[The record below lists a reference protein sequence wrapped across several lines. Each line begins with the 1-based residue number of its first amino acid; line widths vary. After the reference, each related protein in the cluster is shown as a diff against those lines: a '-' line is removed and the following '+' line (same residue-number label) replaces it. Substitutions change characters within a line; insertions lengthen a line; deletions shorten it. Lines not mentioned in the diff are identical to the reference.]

1 MTTRAPAWSTGR
13 TVRAGIAG
21 NVLEWYDF
29 AVYGFFAPI
38 IATQFFPSDDPTVSL
53 IATFGA
59 FAAGFFMRPVGAA
72 VFGHIGDRFGRRAAL
87 VLSVMLMAV
96 PTFLIGLLPGYATL
110 GVAASIL
117 MVVLRMAQGMAVGG
131 EFTSSIV
138 YLAEQSPGHNRGFLA
153 SWSLFGAVGG
163 TLAGSLMG
171 ALLSAALDQ
180 QALADWGWRV
190 AFIAGLAVSVTALLL
205 RRGMEAD
212 APARRHAGPAPLV
225 EAVRR
230 HGGVMLRVVAL
241 NVANAAAFYLIF
253 VYAVTWLIDRVAEPR
268 STALEINAASM
279 VVLLVLIP
287 LSAHISDRVGRRTML
302 VLGYALLAVGA
313 WPLLW
318 LMHQGDPV
326 LALLGEFGLAAVIA
340 VYIASIPAAM
350 TEMFPPEVRV
360 SAVSLAYNITLAVF
374 GGTAPMVA
382 VWLIERTGDD
392 LSFAWY
398 LSGAALVSLAA
409 ALSWRPH
416 GRD

>member
-1 MTTRAPAWSTGR
+1 MTTRAPARSTGR
-13 TVRAGIAG
+13 TVVAGIAG

-38 IATQFFPSDDPTVSL
+38 IASQFFPSDDPTVSL

-72 VFGHIGDRFGRRAAL
+72 VFGHVGDRFGRRAAL
-87 VLSVMLMAV
+87 MLSVMLMAV

-117 MVVLRMAQGMAVGG
+117 MVLLRMAQGMAVGG

-171 ALLSAALDQ
+171 ALLSAVLDQ
-180 QALADWGWRV
+180 QALADWGWRL
-190 AFIAGLAVSVTALLL
+190 AFIAGLAVSITALLL
-205 RRGMEAD
+205 RRGMEED
-212 APARRHAGPAPLV
+212 APGRRDGASPIITAF
-225 EAVRR
+225 RR
-230 HGGVMLRVVAL
+230 HGGVMARVVAL

-253 VYAVTWLIDRVAEPR
+253 VYSVTWLIDRVAEPR
-268 STALEINAASM
+268 STALEINVASM

-287 LSAHISDRVGRRTML
+287 LCAHISDRVGRRAML
-302 VLGYALLAVGA
+302 IVGYALLAIGA

-318 LMHQGDPV
+318 LMHLGDPT
-326 LALLGEFGLAAVIA
+326 LSLIGECGLAVVIA
-340 VYIASIPAAM
+340 IYIAGIPAAM

-360 SAVSLAYNITLAVF
+360 SAVSLAYNVTLAVF

-409 ALSWRPH
+409 AISWRPQT
-416 GRD
+416 RP